1 MGSVVHWHISFY
13 SLLPLINPTQ
23 LYFFS
28 FFYVTHARHGHGGNR
43 YALKIKARLAH
54 VFALVTPLFL
64 AVEKDHHRNDIWVK
78 VVLWWFRFIY
88 R

>member
-23 LYFFS
+23 LYFF
-28 FFYVTHARHGHGGNR
+28 FFYVTHARHGRGGNR

-64 AVEKDHHRNDIWVK
+64 AVEKDHHRNYIWLK
-78 VVLWWFRFIY
+78 VVL
-88 R
+88 